1 MRIQVLGC
9 YGSEFVGEDEHGRR
23 VEFKTSGFLVEGAVL
38 VDAGTVTTGEPH
50 WDARTI
56 RQILLSHTHFDH
68 IQALPFLA
76 DQLAGRGS
84 ITIHSV
90 PEVLASLHEHLLND
104 RIWPDF
110 TRLPSA
116 AAPTFRL
123 APLEL
128 EQPFAVERLRAT
140 AVRVDHSVP
149 TVGYILELDDAA
161 VLYSGDTGETRR
173 IWEVARGRAPL
184 KAALIEASFPD
195 EMSALAAASGHLT
208 PRLLAR
214 EFAKL
219 GRPDVPLYV
228 YHLKP
233 QYLKELRAQL
243 RALGLPQ
250 LRLLEDGD
258 RIVV

>member
-1 MRIQVLGC
+1 MRIKVLGC

-23 VEFKTSGFLVEGAVL
+23 IEFRTSGFLVDGSVL
-38 VDAGTVTTGEPH
+38 VDAGTVSTGEAH
-50 WDARTI
+50 WDPRTI

-68 IQALPFLA
+68 IQGLPFLA

-84 ITIHSV
+84 VTIHSV
-90 PEVLASLHEHLLND
+90 TEVLDGLHEHLLND

-110 TRLPSA
+110 TRLPDPA
-116 AAPTFRL
+116 QPAFRL

-128 EQPFAVERLRAT
+128 ERPFTVERLSAT

-149 TVGYILELDDAA
+149 TVGYILQQDDAA

-173 IWEVARGRAPL
+173 IWEVARGCAPL

-195 EMSALAAASGHLT
+195 EMAALAAASGHLT

-250 LRLLEDGD
+250 LRLVEDGD
-258 RIVV
+258 QITV